1 MATKKVTLDV
11 RGMTCAACAM
21 TVEKTLNKTP
31 GVDSAT
37 VNINTERATIVYD
50 PAMLSLDEAASDV

>member
-11 RGMTCAACAM
+11 HGMTCAACAM

-37 VNINTERATIVYD
+37 VNINTERQPSSTIRRC
-50 PAMLSLDEAASDV
+50 